1 VSFTISFPTQA
12 PTPALAELG
21 AWVAE
26 EGEAFTLEAETAEVV
41 LRALPLR
48 LAIASGAGVRAT
60 VEAGSSSPISRTV
73 RVVFAL
79 AARLGADVR
88 LVGTG
93 LVDRAALWLRLADEQ
108 DRLRLALALARAEDH
123 PQGDEILRGLWSV
136 LAALAPERAVR
147 WDTLRERVVELR
159 ELVDDPDASSPDTVP
174 VPLDPPVHLVAWR
187 WLAETWPTLAD
198 PRGSP

>member
-1 VSFTISFPTQA
+1 MSFTLSFPTQA
-12 PTPALAELG
+12 EPPALVELA
-21 AWVAE
+21 AWLVE
-26 EGEAFTLEAETAEVV
+26 EGEAATVDAEAGEVA
-41 LRALPLR
+41 LRAVPLR
-48 LAIASGAGVRAT
+48 LALVAGAGVRASLD
-60 VEAGSSSPISRTV
+60 VVSGSPISRTV

-108 DRLRLALALARAEDH
+108 DRLRLAHALARAEDH
-123 PQGDEILRGLWSV
+123 PQGDEILRGLWST
-136 LAALAPERAVR
+136 LTAFAPERAVR

-187 WLAETWPTLAD
+187 WLAEAWPTLAD
-198 PRGSP
+198 PRGPA